1 LFEDHAHARGT
12 NQRKKMKVNQ
22 RKMNVFALLLLVSP
36 TEGFFWGSNSK
47 DDSADKGG
55 IGKVQEYPVATCGAT
70 VRLPANY
77 PANLTLGLPE
87 ASHEKSVED
96 FQAEGRDYISYMK
109 TEEQARAGS
118 NAALGAKFRNFRRK
132 TLEMYWDDGSEPGHV
147 YNTL

>member
-1 LFEDHAHARGT
+1 VKITRKRAGQ
-12 NQRKKMKVNQ
+12 NQRKKMKVFINN
-22 RKMNVFALLLLVSP
+22 NVFALLLLVSP
-36 TEGFFWGSNSK
+36 TEGFFWGSNK

-87 ASHEKSVED
+87 ANHEKSVED

-132 TLEMYWDDGSEPGHV
+132 TLEMYWDDGSEPGHT
-147 YNTL
+147 YNKL